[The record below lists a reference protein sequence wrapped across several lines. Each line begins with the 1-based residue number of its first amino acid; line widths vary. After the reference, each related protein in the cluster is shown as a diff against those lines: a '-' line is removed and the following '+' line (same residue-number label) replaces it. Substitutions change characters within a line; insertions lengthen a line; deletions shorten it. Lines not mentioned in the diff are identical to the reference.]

1 MLMTLVLLALCTA
14 VFVLVRHLIEAGIRK
29 LGARNQVSEFGL
41 AFALRA
47 TNTVLFMVFGLVM
60 LGLLGLDLSD
70 VEVLLSS
77 IFAVAGVAFF
87 AQWSILSNITASAI
101 IFFSFPYRV
110 GDWIQVVEKDVD
122 IQGTI
127 EDISLFH
134 VLIRNSR
141 GELVTYPNNLIL
153 QKPVLRMT
161 AKPAMQ
167 LPENLVDDLVP
178 YAVGELIVIK
188 DGQGELQGTIAHK
201 NPQRLLLMLLD
212 GSQCAIPAA
221 RLGQCLLIRTAQ
233 TDSSH
238 QQQKLDW

>member
-14 VFVLVRHLIEAGIRK
+14 VFVLVRYLTEAGIRK
-29 LGARNQVSEFGL
+29 LGTKNQVSEFGL
-41 AFALRA
+41 AFVLRA
-47 TNTVLFMVFGLVM
+47 TNTVLFIVYGLVI

-122 IQGTI
+122 IQGTV

-134 VLIRNSR
+134 VLIRNNR
-141 GELVTYPNNLIL
+141 GELVTYPNSLIL

-161 AKPAMQ
+161 SKPTMQ

-178 YAVGELIVIK
+178 FGVGELILVR
-188 DGQGELQGTIAHK
+188 DSQGELQGHIAHK
-201 NPQRLLLMLLD
+201 NPQRLLLTLLD

-221 RLGQCLLIRTAQ
+221 RLGQCLLMRSAGA
-233 TDSSH
+233 DASP
-238 QQQKLDW
+238 QQEKLDW

>member
-1 MLMTLVLLALCTA
+1 MLLKFVLLALCTA
-14 VFVLVRHLIEAGIRK
+14 VFILTRHLVEAGVRK
-29 LGARNQVSEFGL
+29 VAGKKHVSEFGL
-41 AFALRA
+41 AFALRGL
-47 TNTVLFMVFGLVM
+47 NTLLFIVYGLVM
-60 LGLLGLDLSD
+60 LALLGLDLSD
-70 VEVLLSS
+70 LEVLLSS

-134 VLIRNSR
+134 VLIRNIR

-161 AKPAMQ
+161 EKPAMQ
-167 LPENLVDDLVP
+167 VPQNRLEDLVP
-178 YAVGELIVIK
+178 FHPGDTVTLASEL
-188 DGQGELQGTIAHK
+188 GQVTGQILHK
-201 NPQRLLLMLLD
+201 NAQRLLLQLAD
-212 GSQCAIPAA
+212 GSECAVPTA
-221 RLGQCLLIRTAQ
+221 RLGQCLITKVAADLPAASRA
-233 TDSSH
+233 D
-238 QQQKLDW
+238 